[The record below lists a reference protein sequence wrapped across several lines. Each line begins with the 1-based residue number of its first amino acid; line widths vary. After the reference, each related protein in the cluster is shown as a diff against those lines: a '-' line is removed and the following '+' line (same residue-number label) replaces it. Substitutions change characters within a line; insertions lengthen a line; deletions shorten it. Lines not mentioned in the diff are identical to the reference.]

1 MAGTKGHSGGA
12 RPNTGGARPGSGRKK
27 LKEEYEVKY
36 ELQKHLFASYKN
48 VKDDLDGKKPSGINT
63 AHFIINKFVSNPT
76 KLVGEDGQ
84 SIQFNFKIDLAG
96 GYIPPM
102 GAIITTPGTSY
113 TRPPQIQS
121 SSLAQTGKEDNN
133 SPN

>member
-1 MAGTKGHSGGA
+1 MSGVKGRSGGA

-36 ELQKHLFASYKN
+36 ELQKHLDASYKN
-48 VKDDLDGKKPSGINT
+48 IKDDLDGKKPAGINT
-63 AHFIINKFVSNPT
+63 AHFVINKFVSNPT

-84 SIQFNFKIDLAG
+84 SIQFYFKIDVSG

-102 GAIITTPGTSY
+102 GAIIATSGAGY
-113 TRPPQIQS
+113 QGPPQVQS
-121 SSLAQTGKEDNN
+121 SSLAQAGKENNN